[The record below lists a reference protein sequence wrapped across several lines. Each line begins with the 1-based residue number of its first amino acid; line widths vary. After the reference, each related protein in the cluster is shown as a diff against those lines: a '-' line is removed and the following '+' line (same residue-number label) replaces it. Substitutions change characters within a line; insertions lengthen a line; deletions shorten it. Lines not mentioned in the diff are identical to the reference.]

1 MIINT
6 TQCCHGA
13 VQAIYETGAALLE
26 AGVIPGAD
34 MTPEAALTK
43 LSYVLSKDEWDL
55 ETKRQMMMTN
65 LRGEL
70 TLPHTTLVKE
80 MELIEALARSL
91 HLSSSEEMDQ
101 LKDVLFPSLICSAVK
116 VIFNFLLFQSCYFIL
131 IICGYIFQ
139 TEDLS
144 RLESLEKYGA
154 NLSASDSD
162 GRTPLHVAAGE
173 GRLSVVEFL
182 LGRGAS
188 VHSRDRSGNT
198 PLMSAVLGDH
208 QEVVR
213 IQYCFTC

>member
-1 MIINT
+1 LIINT

-55 ETKRQMMMTN
+55 DTKRQMMMTN

-116 VIFNFLLFQSCYFIL
+116 VILNYYSLHFTALSFDSVFAIRRKIYRNSNRWKSTVLICLLLTVMVELHFMW
-131 IICGYIFQ
+131 
-139 TEDLS
+139 
-144 RLESLEKYGA
+144 RLVKADCQL
-154 NLSASDSD
+154 
-162 GRTPLHVAAGE
+162 
-173 GRLSVVEFL
+173 
-182 LGRGAS
+182 
-188 VHSRDRSGNT
+188 
-198 PLMSAVLGDH
+198 
-208 QEVVR
+208 
-213 IQYCFTC
+213 

>member
-1 MIINT
+1 M
-6 TQCCHGA
+6 
-13 VQAIYETGAALLE
+13 E

-116 VIFNFLLFQSCYFIL
+116 VISNFLLFQSCYL
-131 IICGYIFQ
+131 
-139 TEDLS
+139 
-144 RLESLEKYGA
+144 
-154 NLSASDSD
+154 
-162 GRTPLHVAAGE
+162 
-173 GRLSVVEFL
+173 FL
-182 LGRGAS
+182 LFVDIFFRLKIYQDLNRWRNM
-188 VHSRDRSGNT
+188 VQICLLPTVMVELRF
-198 PLMSAVLGDH
+198 M
-208 QEVVR
+208 
-213 IQYCFTC
+213 